1 MFSSL
6 SCPCTFVRC
15 FLVIF
20 VNLRWK
26 PDSFLPEHRF
36 FCCCFSFYCFLTQK
50 AGMNFGF
57 FFFFFFFLK
66 ANIQNPST
74 PEVLNEEFKSRVVSC
89 AHSASEARWKT
100 LNKWLEFRL
109 ISCVANTHTE
119 NESPRSILMYVLLL
133 WAFYQSEAVKQHRC
147 DLNPSLICSRDTR
160 FNEERCRVFLLCRE
174 NLLEPFVT
182 SSTLKNKVIILRV
195 TFYLE
200 RKSLEI
206 YLQSLRHVSDNMDKC
221 IKIWSLLFMEGNF

>member
-1 MFSSL
+1 MPLYLCSLFSRYICESEMK
-6 SCPCTFVRC
+6 TWFIFAWAQI
-15 FLVIF
+15 FL
-20 VNLRWK
+20 LLLL
-26 PDSFLPEHRF
+26 FLLLPNTKSWNEF
-36 FCCCFSFYCFLTQK
+36 WIL
-50 AGMNFGF
+50 
-57 FFFFFFFLK
+57 FFFFFFLK

-133 WAFYQSEAVKQHRC
+133 WAFYQSEAVKKHRC

-174 NLLEPFVT
+174 NLPEP
-182 SSTLKNKVIILRV
+182 L
-195 TFYLE
+195 
-200 RKSLEI
+200 
-206 YLQSLRHVSDNMDKC
+206 
-221 IKIWSLLFMEGNF
+221 SLLLLWKIK

>member
-1 MFSSL
+1 MKTWFI
-6 SCPCTFVRC
+6 FAWAQI
-15 FLVIF
+15 FL
-20 VNLRWK
+20 LLLL
-26 PDSFLPEHRF
+26 FLLLPNTKSWNEF
-36 FCCCFSFYCFLTQK
+36 WIL
-50 AGMNFGF
+50 
-57 FFFFFFFLK
+57 FFFFFFLK

-221 IKIWSLLFMEGNF
+221 IKIWSLLFIEGNF

>member
-1 MFSSL
+1 MKTWFI
-6 SCPCTFVRC
+6 FAWAQI
-15 FLVIF
+15 FL
-20 VNLRWK
+20 LLLL
-26 PDSFLPEHRF
+26 FLLLPNTKSWNEF
-36 FCCCFSFYCFLTQK
+36 WIL
-50 AGMNFGF
+50 
-57 FFFFFFFLK
+57 FFFFFFLK

-133 WAFYQSEAVKQHRC
+133 WAFYQSEAVKKHRC

-221 IKIWSLLFMEGNF
+221 IKIWSLLFIEGNF